1 MLVTSFNALMSK
13 LSGSTWACESQ
24 TPEFGCADMLCL
36 DPINLAGPVQLWY
49 IINNIQSWLGINI
62 SAVELLERPDRVL
75 VDFHRCTRQGSR
87 YTNNIDVKSVVSTV
101 STQLNAPEPAW
112 AGSRSERCVRRTG
125 TRSGSRCRSWG
136 RTRTCFQHQAWWV
149 WKELSVLNRVWF
161 ISLTTACLL

>member
-1 MLVTSFNALMSK
+1 MKHSK
-13 LSGSTWACESQ
+13 DIDVMPRSYLLG
-24 TPEFGCADMLCL
+24 
-36 DPINLAGPVQLWY
+36 GPVQMWY
-49 IINNIQSWLGINI
+49 IINNIQSWVDIYIYI
-62 SAVELLERPDRVL
+62 STGELLEWPDRDL

-101 STQLNAPEPAW
+101 STQLNAPEPAL
-112 AGSRSERCVRRTG
+112 ACSRSERYVRRTG
-125 TRSGSRCRSWG
+125 TQSGSRCRSWG

>member
-1 MLVTSFNALMSK
+1 MWVRSGEVTLPYRPLTMVVGTARREPRSK
-13 LSGSTWACESQ
+13 SVMPRSYQFS
-24 TPEFGCADMLCL
+24 
-36 DPINLAGPVQLWY
+36 GPVQLWY
-49 IINNIQSWLGINI
+49 IINNIQSWLGIYI

-112 AGSRSERCVRRTG
+112 AYSRSERYVRRTG
-125 TRSGSRCRSWG
+125 TQSGSRCRSWG
-136 RTRTCFQHQAWWV
+136 RPRTCFQHQAWWV